1 MVFWCLAYWDGG
13 RSGAPRPSDRRDLEA
28 ARLVMQWLL
37 GMLQQVPSSFWGIV
51 FGSGLSLGGVL
62 AGVILTNRAN
72 DKRLRTQ
79 FEHDRELRIK
89 DRELALRKDIY
100 MEAVEALS
108 AGVQSIGR
116 FVDLDIA
123 NAKVTESY
131 TEKAPA
137 VAKLHV
143 IANEETVQ
151 AVATI
156 TGELTAIFLRLFAK
170 RVPLAVQKARLAALD
185 DQMAGFA
192 KTRDEMLELMKQFNL
207 EVSTDQP
214 RWAAMQR
221 NFDFEAKRV
230 ADALQQK
237 SIMNLAFL
245 TGQIELA
252 EYAFNEIGRINQ
264 LIGPAVFAVRRE
276 LELPIDEVRYQRM
289 IEQLNQKQRKDLQT
303 FLDQMSAIVKNQAA
317 PTQAQQGAP

>member
-1 MVFWCLAYWDGG
+1 
-13 RSGAPRPSDRRDLEA
+13 
-28 ARLVMQWLL
+28 MQWLL